1 MGGATESLAD
11 VNVSRRLSKG
21 SLWCIS
27 AIALLVTACS
37 RGSSEDEDANCSRA
51 RLMYAE
57 LLEQSKGASDLDGD
71 GAISVTE
78 QVLYEGTDWAE
89 KLKEFRDGWYDVGG
103 CSLSP

>member
-1 MGGATESLAD
+1 MGGTTQSLTD
-11 VNVSRRLSKG
+11 VLVSRRLRKG

-37 RGSSEDEDANCSRA
+37 GGSSEEEDANCSRA
-51 RLMYAE
+51 RSLYAE
-57 LLEQSKGASDLDGD
+57 LVEKSKSPSDIDGD

-78 QVLYEGTDWAE
+78 QVLYEGTDWAKE
-89 KLKEFRDGWYDVGG
+89 LKEFRDDWYDVGG

>member
-1 MGGATESLAD
+1 
-11 VNVSRRLSKG
+11 
-21 SLWCIS
+21 
-27 AIALLVTACS
+27 
-37 RGSSEDEDANCSRA
+37 
-51 RLMYAE
+51 MYAE